1 MKKFFQILIW
11 TVLLLAVVAALAFVE
26 INHRETVCHGFDLVI
41 MDQQDDPLISAED
54 VKTMVLAA
62 TDSLIGK
69 KISDI
74 DHLQIHAILNE
85 IPYVSETDIQTDLR
99 GNITIELSLR
109 KAIIRVINNAGF
121 TYYLDTE
128 GMLMPVNPGHPS
140 RVIIFNGAI
149 KDGLSELKG
158 KAIHIEELDDNVILN
173 NIYIVS
179 TLIEQSPFLK
189 RLIAQLWLGKNGEIE
204 ITPILGNYIIKLG
217 GFEDIETKLAK
228 LETFYREG
236 AGKAG
241 WQEYRSIDLRYNNQI
256 ICSKK

>member
-1 MKKFFQILIW
+1 MKRQ
-11 TVLLLAVVAALAFVE
+11 T
-26 INHRETVCHGFDLVI
+26 
-41 MDQQDDPLISAED
+41 
-54 VKTMVLAA
+54 
-62 TDSLIGK
+62 GK

-158 KAIHIEELDDNVILN
+158 KFIYFSLLQNLFVRAGFQTIIIQGFQHQYYFMVGNSHWILCLR
-173 NIYIVS
+173 NI
-179 TLIEQSPFLK
+179 LWCHE
-189 RLIAQLWLGKNGEIE
+189 RLYKYSSSYFIPILWL
-204 ITPILGNYIIKLG
+204 
-217 GFEDIETKLAK
+217 
-228 LETFYREG
+228 
-236 AGKAG
+236 
-241 WQEYRSIDLRYNNQI
+241 
-256 ICSKK
+256 

>member
-26 INHRETVCHGFDLVI
+26 INHRETVCRGFELVI
-41 MDQQDDPLISAED
+41 MDQQDDPLISDED
-54 VKTMVLAA
+54 IKSMVLAA

-69 KISDI
+69 KISEI
-74 DHLQIHAILNE
+74 DHLQIHALLNE
-85 IPYVSETDIQTDLR
+85 IPYVSESDIQTDLK
-99 GNITIELSLR
+99 GNITIELGLR
-109 KAIIRVINNAGF
+109 KAIIRIVNSSGF
-121 TYYLDTE
+121 TYYLDTD

-149 KDGLSELKG
+149 KDGLTELNG
-158 KAIHIEELDDNVILN
+158 KAIHIEELGNKSVLS
-173 NIYIVS
+173 NIYRVS
-179 TLIEQSPFLK
+179 TLIQQSPLLK

-204 ITPILGNYIIKLG
+204 ITPILGDYTIKLG
-217 GFEDIETKLAK
+217 GFEDVETKLAK